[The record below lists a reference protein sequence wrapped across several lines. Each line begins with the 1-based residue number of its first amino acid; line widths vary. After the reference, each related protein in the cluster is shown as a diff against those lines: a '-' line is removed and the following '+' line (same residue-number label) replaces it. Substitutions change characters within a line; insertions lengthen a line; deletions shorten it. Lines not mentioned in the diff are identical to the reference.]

1 MIIRKIVSKCNYFGY
16 IFGHYENNYIF
27 IKNKWQKVLKYGT
40 ACIIFVVLN
49 NKQKNLKKS
58 KMITI
63 ELGNIGSKEQA
74 EKIANK
80 LNGKTYY
87 NFQVE
92 YGICA
97 GNYPVSVSTDYEGAE
112 ENEVIEM
119 LMFVMACEL

>member
-1 MIIRKIVSKCNYFGY
+1 MLTKCNHFGY
-16 IFGHYENNYIF
+16 TLGYYENNYIYSNN
-27 IKNKWQKVLKYGT
+27 IWQKVLKYGT

-112 ENEVIEM
+112 ENEEIEM

>member
-1 MIIRKIVSKCNYFGY
+1 MLTKCNHFGY
-16 IFGHYENNYIF
+16 TLVYYENNYIYSNN
-27 IKNKWQKVLKYGT
+27 IWQKVWIRGCKG
-40 ACIIFVVLN
+40 IIFEVLN

-58 KMITI
+58 KMISI

>member
-1 MIIRKIVSKCNYFGY
+1 
-16 IFGHYENNYIF
+16 
-27 IKNKWQKVLKYGT
+27 
-40 ACIIFVVLN
+40 
-49 NKQKNLKKS
+49 
-58 KMITI
+58 MITI

-74 EKIANK
+74 EKIAKK

-112 ENEVIEM
+112 ENEVRGM

>member
-1 MIIRKIVSKCNYFGY
+1 M
-16 IFGHYENNYIF
+16 
-27 IKNKWQKVLKYGT
+27 KYGT

-49 NKQKNLKKS
+49 NKQKNFKKS

-74 EKIANK
+74 EKIAKK
-80 LNGKTYY
+80 LNGQTYY

-92 YGICA
+92 YGIYA

-112 ENEVIEM
+112 ENEVIGM
-119 LMFVMACEL
+119 LLFVMACEL